1 MVDRIE
7 ATEKFLT
14 DKLKKHPKE
23 AIIKA
28 LFSFNDYTTID
39 RMCHQLELQRLIEKN
54 KAEEERMDKII
65 KETKEAIKEY
75 SELVA
80 KVNKVGIAEVQTKD
94 IKRMHELL
102 QIIRRTK

>member
-7 ATEKFLT
+7 ATEKYLT
-14 DKLKKHPKE
+14 DKLKKHSKE

-28 LFSFNDYTTID
+28 LFSVNDYTTID

-75 SELVA
+75 NELVA

>member
-1 MVDRIE
+1 
-7 ATEKFLT
+7 
-14 DKLKKHPKE
+14 
-23 AIIKA
+23 
-28 LFSFNDYTTID
+28 
-39 RMCHQLELQRLIEKN
+39 
-54 KAEEERMDKII
+54 MDKII

-75 SELVA
+75 NELVA